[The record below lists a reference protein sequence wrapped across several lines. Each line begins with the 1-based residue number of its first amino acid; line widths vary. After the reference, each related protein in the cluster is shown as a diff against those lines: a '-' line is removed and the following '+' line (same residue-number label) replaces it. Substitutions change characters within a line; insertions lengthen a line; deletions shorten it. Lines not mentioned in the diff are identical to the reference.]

1 MSKQFLYVM
10 MLAAIAGL
18 AGCNS
23 GSNSGGVDS
32 PITKPDPTPD
42 SEPDPE
48 PEPEPEPNPKVLL
61 QENFEAVADGKLP
74 EGWVAMS
81 GTEDMFYTNNGS
93 LFVDGRGNNYTP
105 VSLKLP
111 DTLQDKS
118 NYRIDVVFTIQEA
131 NTNTRWVGFQYRV
144 GMGVEPYYQMA
155 IRQKATAENGTEHAL
170 RNQGEW
176 AIVDKQRY
184 SENIASDQMYT
195 ATIVAHGD
203 RVQHFLNGQLM
214 QDSELDSQFAQGGV
228 AFQAAGSLLRVDE
241 VTVTEQLTA
250 LPPLSPMAEV
260 AELDTGASM
269 APSIATAV
277 PTLAELALE
286 PSLPIFLKLDDQ
298 LMLTTEDGG
307 SLGYLDSLLE
317 GEQFNALPMF
327 YVTSQTAVDALV
339 PVVEKHQ
346 LFDITLVS
354 NSAELLRDARVKMPM
369 IRAAMDF
376 TGAGLTTAPADLLS
390 ITQET
395 NRAKAKIAIL
405 PAPLLDKASV
415 IYLQNRLVSVWGS
428 LVAPTNEQTTDVLL
442 AGVNGLVTDTPE
454 QAQEFLAKLPENT
467 LLRKPLIVG
476 HRGVPSLVA
485 ENTVAGA
492 VKAAELGADA
502 VESDIY
508 LTKDNHIVVIH
519 DGTVDRTTDGTG
531 PVEEKTLDELKALT
545 VEGAHDVPT
554 MDEFF
559 TALKG
564 KEVVHFIEIK
574 SGKLEIVEYLKQA
587 IDRNDV
593 WDQVI
598 VISFNSDQLLKLQEV
613 MPGVSDGFLTG
624 FATDSNMTKNLRQI
638 LKATQLYSSTFN
650 PSYKNLSPSVMEASR
665 HRGTTFWPWT
675 FRDQTEAESYYLA
688 GTHGMTTDYAQW
700 FSDYP
705 VSVDPVVGNI
715 NVAANVGVAV
725 DVTLTTQ
732 LGETQAAEA
741 NRFIVLTSSVDYTND
756 GASLMFTAPG
766 TATLLPVYEY
776 TLGNGAAYRVIGARV
791 AVTIN

>member
-1 MSKQFLYVM
+1 MDRQFLYVM
-10 MLAAIAGL
+10 MLAASAGL

-23 GSNSGGVDS
+23 DSSSNGGDNADS
-32 PITKPDPTPD
+32 PITQPDPTPN
-42 SEPDPE
+42 PE
-48 PEPEPEPNPKVLL
+48 PEPVPSPKVLL
-61 QENFEAVADGKLP
+61 EESFDAVADGHLP

-105 VSLKLP
+105 VSVKLP
-111 DTLQDKS
+111 ETLQDKS

-131 NTNTRWVGFQYRV
+131 NTATRWVGFQYRV

-155 IRQKATAENGTEHAL
+155 IRQKATAGNGTEHAL

-176 AIVDKQRY
+176 TIVDKQGY
-184 SENIASDQMYT
+184 SRNIASDQLYT

-203 RVQHFLNGQLM
+203 RVQQFLNGELM
-214 QDSELDSQFAQGGV
+214 QDSVLDSQFSQGGV

-241 VTVTEQLTA
+241 VTVTEQLTE
-250 LPPLSPMAEV
+250 LPPLSPIAEV
-260 AELDTGASM
+260 AELETGASM

-298 LMLTTEDGG
+298 LMLTTDDGG
-307 SLGYLDSLLE
+307 SLGYLERILE
-317 GEQFNALPMF
+317 NEQFKALPMF
-327 YVTSQTAVDALV
+327 YVTSQAAVDALV
-339 PVVEKHQ
+339 HVVEKHQ

-354 NSAELLRDARVKMPM
+354 NSAELLRDARVKMPL

-376 TGAGLTTAPADLLS
+376 TGAGLTTAPADLLR

-415 IYLQNRLVSVWGS
+415 IYLQNRLVSVWGK
-428 LVAPTNEQTTDVLL
+428 LLTPTNEQTTDALL
-442 AGVNGLVTDTPE
+442 AGVNGLVTDAPK

-485 ENTVAGA
+485 ENTLAGA
-492 VKAAELGADA
+492 LKAAELGADA

-545 VEGAHDVPT
+545 VEGAHAIPT
-554 MDEFF
+554 MDEYF
-559 TALKG
+559 TALKD

-574 SGKLEIVEYLKQA
+574 SGKLEIVEHLKQA

-598 VISFNSDQLLKLQEV
+598 VISFNSGQLLKLQEV
-613 MPGVSDGFLTG
+613 MPGVSGGFLTG
-624 FATDSNMTKNLRQI
+624 FTTGSNMTKNLRQI
-638 LKATQLYSSTFN
+638 LNATQLYSSTFN
-650 PSYKNLSPSVMEASR
+650 PSYKNLSPSVMEASK

-700 FSDYP
+700 YSDYP
-705 VSVDPVVGNI
+705 ARVDPVDSAI
-715 NVAANVGVAV
+715 SVAVNVGVTA

-732 LGETQAAEA
+732 LGVTQTAEA
-741 NRFIVLTSSVDYTND
+741 SRFIVLASTAAYNND
-756 GASLMFTAPG
+756 GASLMFTSPG
-766 TATLLPVYEY
+766 TATVLPVYEY
-776 TLGNGAAYRVIGARV
+776 TLGNGAAYRLIGARM